1 MVARLEALQKVEE
14 VTEETQVEKNL
25 PRMELPI
32 WFDGKQINEILLYQT
47 ILQQHEIKCIN
58 GILYDIDRSIPN
70 DEMEKKILNIIEHY
84 WTSGISAKVTAILS
98 GFKMYTRSD
107 PLSIKEDRVHFKNG
121 TYFVNQKFINQ
132 KEWTQN
138 RLTVNYNKDAPKPE
152 KWLAF
157 LDGLLEADDIVCLQE
172 FMGYC
177 LIPSNRGQKMLLI
190 IGKGGEGKSRI
201 GRILKRIFGHNMNS
215 GSLQKLETDKF
226 ARADQEG
233 KLLYLDDD
241 MKTEALPS
249 TNVIKA
255 IVTSE
260 DEMDLEKKGK
270 QSYQG
275 LLVCRILA
283 FGNGTLKSLFDRS
296 RGFYRRQII
305 LETKDVPPD
314 RINDPYLADKMMEEV
329 EGIVLWC
336 IEGLERLIRN
346 DYQFSISNKSQLL
359 MDEMQED
366 DDNILSFLE
375 STGYIGLEKG
385 TYATSKD
392 LYVAYCR
399 WCNDNLDVPVSERSF
414 ARRFKE
420 RSADYGM
427 TYDKNI
433 SVGNGRFCRGFR
445 GVHVKVRT
453 KDVNY

>member
-1 MVARLEALQKVEE
+1 MSNELRKNLPDDVVARLEALQKVEE

-25 PRMELPI
+25 PKMELPI

-70 DEMEKKILNIIEHY
+70 DEMEKEILDIIEHY

-107 PLSIKEDRVHFKNG
+107 PLPIKEDRVHFKNG

-138 RLTVNYNKDAPKPE
+138 RLTVNYNKDTPKPE
-152 KWLAF
+152 KWLTF

-241 MKTEALPS
+241 MKQ
-249 TNVIKA
+249 KH
-255 IVTSE
+255 
-260 DEMDLEKKGK
+260 
-270 QSYQG
+270 YH
-275 LLVCRILA
+275 
-283 FGNGTLKSLFDRS
+283 
-296 RGFYRRQII
+296 
-305 LETKDVPPD
+305 
-314 RINDPYLADKMMEEV
+314 
-329 EGIVLWC
+329 
-336 IEGLERLIRN
+336 RL
-346 DYQFSISNKSQLL
+346 
-359 MDEMQED
+359 M
-366 DDNILSFLE
+366 
-375 STGYIGLEKG
+375 
-385 TYATSKD
+385 
-392 LYVAYCR
+392 
-399 WCNDNLDVPVSERSF
+399 
-414 ARRFKE
+414 
-420 RSADYGM
+420 
-427 TYDKNI
+427 
-433 SVGNGRFCRGFR
+433 
-445 GVHVKVRT
+445 
-453 KDVNY
+453 